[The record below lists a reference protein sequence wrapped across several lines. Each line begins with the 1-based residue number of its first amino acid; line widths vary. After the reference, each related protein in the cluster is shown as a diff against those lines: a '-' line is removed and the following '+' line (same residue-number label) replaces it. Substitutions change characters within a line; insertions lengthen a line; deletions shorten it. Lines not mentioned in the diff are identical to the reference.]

1 MGKVEAGE
9 WQFIVFKVS
18 DWTLFIGG
26 KDGGAWKIL
35 SRIWE
40 FTACKLRL

>member
-9 WQFIVFKVS
+9 WQFIAFKVS

-26 KDGGAWKIL
+26 NPKGLRKIL

>member
-9 WQFIVFKVS
+9 WQFIAFKVS

-26 KDGGAWKIL
+26 NPKGLRKIL
-35 SRIWE
+35 SRILG
-40 FTACKLRL
+40 FS